1 MRTIIGHA
9 RARIGRFVAHSGPM
23 RRALVLSIPLYLAVP
38 IVYALGIVALGWDLQ
53 LGPLL
58 AGAAGWLVALVLRAP
73 VGLAGFRITGSTE
86 RAQRWVV
93 ASSGPL
99 EESVRLAVL
108 LLVGRDLGTALW
120 IGLGWAAIE
129 VLYAIAN
136 GFAIEA
142 LARRTDP
149 EAERARAL
157 LPPAAVGGHA
167 PWWGVAERVWTTAVH
182 IGFTLILAAIPPL
195 VVVTAAVHSAINV
208 AFLWLASR
216 RGLLLTTLAGSAA
229 GGAILLFGLWLSA
242 V

>member
-1 MRTIIGHA
+1 
-9 RARIGRFVAHSGPM
+9 V
-23 RRALVLSIPLYLAVP
+23 
-38 IVYALGIVALGWDLQ
+38 
-53 LGPLL
+53 
-58 AGAAGWLVALVLRAP
+58 
-73 VGLAGFRITGSTE
+73 RITGSTE

-149 EAERARAL
+149 EAERVRAL
-157 LPPAAVGGHA
+157 LPPAALSASG
-167 PWWGVAERVWTTAVH
+167 PWWGVVERVWATAIH
-182 IGFTLILAAIPPL
+182 LGFTLILAAVPAL
-195 VVVTAAVHSAINV
+195 VVVTAALHSAINV
-208 AFLWLASR
+208 AFLWLLGH
-216 RGLLLTTLAGSAA
+216 RGLLMTTLAGVAT
-229 GGAILLFGLWLSA
+229 GGAILLFGLWLHA
-242 V
+242 L

>member
-1 MRTIIGHA
+1 
-9 RARIGRFVAHSGPM
+9 M
-23 RRALVLSIPLYLAVP
+23 RRALLLSIPLYLAVP
-38 IVYALGIVALGWDLQ
+38 IAAALGIVALGHEPEVGALV
-53 LGPLL
+53 
-58 AGAAGWLVALVLRAP
+58 AGAAGWVVALLLRAP
-73 VGLAGFRITGSTE
+73 VGLVGVRITGSPE

-142 LARRTDP
+142 LSRRTDP

-157 LPPAAVGGHA
+157 LPPAAVSASG
-167 PWWGVAERVWTTAVH
+167 PWWGVVERIWATALH
-182 IGFTLILAAIPPL
+182 LGFTLVLAAVPAL

-208 AFLWLASR
+208 AFLWLAR
-216 RGLLLTTLAGSAA
+216 HRGPLLTTLAGLAA
-229 GGAILLFGLWLSA
+229 GGAVLLAGLWLHA
-242 V
+242 A

>member
-1 MRTIIGHA
+1 
-9 RARIGRFVAHSGPM
+9 M
-23 RRALVLSIPLYLAVP
+23 RRALLLSIPFYLAVP
-38 IVYALGIVALGWDLQ
+38 VAYALGIAALGHELEI
-53 LGPLL
+53 GPLL
-58 AGAAGWLVALVLRAP
+58 AGAAGWLLALVLRAP
-73 VGLAGFRITGSTE
+73 VGLVGVRITGSTE

-108 LLVGRDLGTALW
+108 LLVGRGLGTALW

-149 EAERARAL
+149 GAERARAL
-157 LPPAAVGGHA
+157 LPPAALSASG
-167 PWWGVAERVWTTAVH
+167 PWWGVVERVWATAIH
-182 IGFTLILAAIPPL
+182 LGFTLILAAMPVL

-208 AFLWLASR
+208 AFLWLLAH
-216 RGLLLTTLAGSAA
+216 RGLLMTTLAGVAT
-229 GGAILLFGLWLSA
+229 GGAILLVGLWLHA